1 MRKAFPLVGAALAVV
16 VFAAAGLLVLA
27 EDKKPKYTVKQVMKE
42 AHAGGKKS
50 LRTKVVTGKAEKTD
64 KEKLLELYVALDQN
78 KPPKGDAKHW
88 KKLTA
93 AIVIAAKDVVADKE
107 GAIQKLTTA
116 TTCMTCHKDHKPPE
130 DDD

>member
-1 MRKAFPLVGAALAVV
+1 MRKAFPFVAAALAVV
-16 VFAAAGLLVLA
+16 AFAGVGLLFSA
-27 EDKKPKYTVKQVMKE
+27 DTKKPKYTVKQVMKE

-50 LRTKVVTGKAEKTD
+50 LRAKVLGGSAEKTD

-93 AIVIAAKDVVADKE
+93 AIVVAAKDVVADKD
-107 GAIQKLTTA
+107 GAIKKLTAA
-116 TTCMTCHKDHKPPE
+116 TTCMTCHKAHKPPE
-130 DDD
+130 EDD